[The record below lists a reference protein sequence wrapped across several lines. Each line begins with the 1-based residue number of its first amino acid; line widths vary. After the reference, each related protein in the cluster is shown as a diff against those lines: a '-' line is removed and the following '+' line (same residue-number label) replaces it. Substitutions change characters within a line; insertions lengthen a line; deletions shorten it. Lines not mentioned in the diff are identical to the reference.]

1 MADGSFAY
9 VPAEGFTAFG
19 AELRK
24 GAWGDIDTTNYIG
37 ADGRLVKA
45 ISSAPVKIAL
55 KVQLQGA
62 IVTMVEVLKSA
73 GSAKACDDVW
83 DTAEKRLGVMISAAL
98 VSKDAA
104 KRAAGER
111 LHQCLLLGE
120 GAGQTKLKY
129 HQEVDFARKQL
140 ELATNG
146 QCAADIALLE
156 LGDLMQ
162 DIAVAT
168 EALADAIGHG
178 STGHTPSRRKTAAL
192 THCRIAF
199 GAVLGQLEWI
209 ASAGSSGIDKDVASA
224 LLAPIRELAQRYSKP
239 APTKAPKIRVAEQ
252 PQP

>member
-19 AELRK
+19 AELRT
-24 GAWGDIDTTNYIG
+24 GAWGDIDTTNYLG
-37 ADGRLVKA
+37 ADGRLIKA
-45 ISSAPVKIAL
+45 ISSAPVKVVL

-62 IVTMVEVLKSA
+62 IATMVDVLKSA

-98 VSKDAA
+98 VSKNAA

-111 LHQCLLLGE
+111 LHQWLLLGE

-140 ELATNG
+140 ELGTNG

-162 DIAVAT
+162 DIAIAT
-168 EALADAIGHG
+168 EALAGAIGHG
-178 STGHTPSRRKTAAL
+178 NTGFTPSRRKGATL
-192 THCRIAF
+192 SSCRIAF
-199 GAVLGQLEWI
+199 GAVHGQLEWI
-209 ASAGSSGIDKDVASA
+209 ASSGSSGIDKDVASA
-224 LLAPIRELAQRYSKP
+224 LLVPLRELAKRYSKP
-239 APTKAPKIRVAEQ
+239 AHNKTPKIRIAEQ